1 MKGVVNMVTV
11 PSFLLRR
18 LYVRGSL
25 RNTDQGAQFQ
35 LENKLG
41 AGYARKLFPLDLD
54 GQKVPLESCCFSVD
68 GVQAS
73 FAAVSAD
80 APFILDLNKTTTIT
94 MRDVTLSGG
103 PHTIGMAFEVAGLG
117 VLQFDF
123 TDVPS
128 DG

>member
-1 MKGVVNMVTV
+1 MVTV

-25 RNTDQGAQFQ
+25 RNTDRGIQFK
-35 LENKLG
+35 LLNKLG
-41 AGYARKLFPLDLD
+41 AGYARKLFPLVVD
-54 GQKVPLESCCFSVD
+54 GSEMPMERCTFPKD
-68 GVQAS
+68 GVQVP
-73 FAAVSAD
+73 FNAVSNET
-80 APFILDLNKTTTIT
+80 PFTLELNKTVIIT
-94 MRDVTLSGG
+94 VSDLVLTEE
-103 PHTIGMAFEVAGLG
+103 PHTIEMSFEVPGLG